1 MELYDILLNLLPLAP
16 MVILAGATLYWL
28 RASRWAWIAA
38 GLIGLCAPGIVLTWL
53 LRDAGFHAFGGS
65 CAPGKARGFMEA
77 MQLVVMAQ
85 ILAAIAGSAILGGM
99 AVRRNRLIGVVT
111 TLALGSVA
119 IVTGCLIFF
128 AAGMTAVDGYRC

>member
-1 MELYDILLNLLPLAP
+1 
-16 MVILAGATLYWL
+16 
-28 RASRWAWIAA
+28 
-38 GLIGLCAPGIVLTWL
+38 
-53 LRDAGFHAFGGS
+53 
-65 CAPGKARGFMEA
+65 MEA